1 MKRNDFLGV
10 FKNTKPIIGML
21 HLKGNSP
28 DDVFERFK
36 KELNIYIQSGIDG
49 VMVENYYGNYEDLKR
64 ALEYIKSNK
73 ISIPYGVNCLNI
85 DYMGFYLAREFECDY
100 IQIDSVVGH
109 VKPRDEYSLQAFF
122 DLMRKEYDGYVLGG
136 VRFKY
141 QPVLSEKSLKED
153 LEIAKKRCDA
163 VCVTQDRTGEETSL
177 ERIIEFKKEL
187 NDFPLIVA
195 AGVTKDNAKKQLK
208 YADGAIIG
216 SYFKDNYQD
225 NGELC
230 LEHIEELLKT
240 VREIRGETK

>member
-1 MKRNDFLGV
+1 
-10 FKNTKPIIGML
+10 
-21 HLKGNSP
+21 
-28 DDVFERFK
+28 
-36 KELNIYIQSGIDG
+36 
-49 VMVENYYGNYEDLKR
+49 
-64 ALEYIKSNK
+64 
-73 ISIPYGVNCLNI
+73 
-85 DYMGFYLAREFECDY
+85 LAREFECDY